1 MFKKKDKLD
10 IETINESVFILKK
23 ILKIGFV
30 FAILCLIFLVTRLV
44 KEWNILS
51 ILKEFFVVISPIFIG
66 LLIAWLFDPITKF
79 LQKKKIPKLLSCLIV
94 YIVFIGI
101 LVIFFALLM
110 PNLINQIKDF
120 AGTVPALLKSFK
132 AFINNLFNNFS
143 NNHDI
148 DLTSIKVQLFD
159 EIEKTGINMTT
170 KMPNTL
176 LNIAKKLI
184 SGSMTF
190 VLGLMI
196 GFYMLFDF
204 DKLNTNFNKILPVTW
219 RDGANNILPVSWKD
233 DYKELTHRI
242 NTSLR
247 GYVQGVFIVMLLVF
261 ITQGVG
267 LTLAGIKAPLIFA
280 MFCALTDIIPYF
292 GPYIGAIPAI
302 LVGFTQSPVVGI
314 CCIISIV
321 VVQLLEN
328 NFYQPLIM
336 GHTMKLHP
344 VTFMIGLLI
353 FEHFFGIIGMIIAT
367 PVISALKIIITFI
380 NEKTNFV
387 GMIQKTNENIE

>member
-219 RDGANNILPVSWKD
+219 RDGAN
-233 DYKELTHRI
+233 ELLKRI
-242 NTSLR
+242 NESLR

-344 VTFMIGLLI
+344 VTIMIGLLI

>member
-10 IETINESVFILKK
+10 IETINESVFIFKK

-219 RDGANNILPVSWKD
+219 RDGAN
-233 DYKELTHRI
+233 ELLKRI
-242 NTSLR
+242 NESLR

-344 VTFMIGLLI
+344 VTIMIGLLI

>member
-219 RDGANNILPVSWKD
+219 RDGAN
-233 DYKELTHRI
+233 E
-242 NTSLR
+242 SLR